1 MLYSIYLDFNIIGPC
16 PYGQVLTI
24 NSWSDLNCAPSQC
37 LLDESST
44 IGDHSPVGK
53 QLIPTKNGKC
63 YELGSK
69 GPCSSYDDKPQLLGY
84 DIYKGQLECVDMAN
98 SSSPYFSSDEENELI
113 DSVYDQFYPEYDFFR
128 IWLVYQTLQ
137 LEEAV
142 KPGKKKKKK
151 IRNSASY
158 KKRRQSHIL
167 GVFHVPGGKI
177 PLVNPSRPGRG
188 LGKGTNPIV

>member
-1 MLYSIYLDFNIIGPC
+1 MPAGWIVYNWRSFSG
-16 PYGQVLTI
+16 GKTI
-24 NSWSDLNCAPSQC
+24 DSYQ
-37 LLDESST
+37 
-44 IGDHSPVGK
+44 K
-53 QLIPTKNGKC
+53 RKC

-69 GPCSSYDDKPQLLGY
+69 GPCSSYDGKPQLLGY
-84 DIYKGQLECVDMAN
+84 DIYNGQLECVDMAN
-98 SSSPYFSSDEENELI
+98 SSSPYFSLDEENELI

-158 KKRRQSHIL
+158 TKRRQSHTL

-177 PLVNPSRPGRG
+177 PLVNPSRTGRG